1 MLNIIVLYFD
11 LYSSM
16 TNLTMGTRDESSS
29 LSSAVAKNDLPPV
42 VLPLTSPKLPSPR
55 PEITVVAPVTI
66 RQSPSPPS
74 TVQLSPAEV
83 QETIKATTVVISR
96 GPRKSVS
103 IVLPY
108 KEHG

>member
-1 MLNIIVLYFD
+1 
-11 LYSSM
+11 
-16 TNLTMGTRDESSS
+16 MGTPDGSSS
-29 LSSAVAKNDLPPV
+29 LPSAIDKNDLPPV
-42 VLPLTSPKLPSPR
+42 AVPVTSPKLPSPR

-74 TVQLSPAEV
+74 TAQLSPPEV
-83 QETIKATTVVISR
+83 QETIKATSVVISR

-103 IVLPY
+103 IVLPG